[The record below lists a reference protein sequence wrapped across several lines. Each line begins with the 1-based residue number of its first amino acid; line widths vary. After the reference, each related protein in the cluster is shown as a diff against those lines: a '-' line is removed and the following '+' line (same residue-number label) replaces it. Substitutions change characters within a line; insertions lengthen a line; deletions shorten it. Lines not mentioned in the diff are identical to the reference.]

1 MKLHC
6 IELLRLLY
14 RSELKD
20 FIHWGVDLLVTQLQF
35 PHLQAKTLEV
45 IQEISTNSD
54 MMKKVVQRCPNH
66 LHLAK
71 SKFLVQLL
79 RIPEGFHYLTHIK
92 NYTLYE
98 T

>member
-1 MKLHC
+1 
-6 IELLRLLY
+6 
-14 RSELKD
+14 
-20 FIHWGVDLLVTQLQF
+20 
-35 PHLQAKTLEV
+35 
-45 IQEISTNSD
+45 

-92 NYTLYE
+92 NHTLHE
-98 T
+98 TQQWLTLKNQEYL

>member
-1 MKLHC
+1 
-6 IELLRLLY
+6 
-14 RSELKD
+14 
-20 FIHWGVDLLVTQLQF
+20 
-35 PHLQAKTLEV
+35 
-45 IQEISTNSD
+45 
-54 MMKKVVQRCPNH
+54 MMKMVVQRVPNH

-98 T
+98 TQQWLKCKNQEYLQEVERCLLDSLEVLVADDKNYFRFAEIGPSNNY